1 VEIVKIDTAAKKA
14 QKAEDYVAEEKP
26 LQIFINRRHYAT
38 IMCTPEDLRELAIGH
53 LLTEGIVKAVEEIK
67 KITVKE
73 SMCHINLKPNVNLE
87 SRLKLVQLFSR
98 IIPSAC
104 GGTYQPQVL
113 KTIGR
118 VSSRTT
124 VKAETIQNCVNSLNR
139 LAETFRKTGG
149 VHAAAVYKAD
159 GSLVAFAEDVGRHNA
174 VDKAIGKCALNKTP
188 FGECSSGFKWQTNRR
203 HSPKSC
209 KGWHTHNRLN
219 SRCLRFWHRNLK
231 EGKHHADRFCP
242 WETHER
248 LQRFRKDTTFLEAW
262 HISCRFH
269 DGNSSLCKCICRTSG
284 KCNLRLFSYRFCKNP

>member
-139 LAETFRKTGG
+139 LAETFRKTAG

-188 FGECSSGFKWQTNRR
+188 FGECLLALSG
-203 HSPKSC
+203 
-209 KGWHTHNRLN
+209 RLTADIVLKAARVGIPIIASIAAALDSGIEI
-219 SRCLRFWHRNLK
+219 SRKANITLIGFVR
-231 EGKHHADRFCP
+231 GKRMNVYNAS
-242 WETHER
+242 ER
-248 LQRFRKDTTFLEAW
+248 ILL
-262 HISCRFH
+262 S
-269 DGNSSLCKCICRTSG
+269 
-284 KCNLRLFSYRFCKNP
+284 